1 MPNWVSHSITLK
13 GKKSDIKKLTEF
25 VKSEDRDFDFN
36 KVLPIPKELQGTQ
49 APTKIISQ
57 KEYDEQEKR
66 LAKGELTKEEKDW
79 GISRGLTQELS
90 SQYIKKFGTDNWYDW
105 QCSHWGTKWNASS
118 PSIQDDMI
126 FFETAWS
133 TPYNLL
139 AKLSELFPTIEIQVR
154 FADEDFGHNVGEYT
168 LFAGEEVSS
177 NIPKGGSKEAYIMA
191 LEIGG
196 GSDYYTWEML
206 FDIDEGEEL
215 NDFYTTMIEISYKE
229 EGVVDEGFPANVLNE
244 FLNLALADENFELAT
259 KIRDILKAKE
269 ESGEDA

>member
-36 KVLPIPKELQGTQ
+36 KVLPIPKELEGTQ
-49 APTKIISQ
+49 SPAKIISQ
-57 KEYDEQEKR
+57 QEYDEQETR
-66 LAKGELTKEEKDW
+66 LAKGELTEEEKKW

-90 SQYIKKFGTDNWYDW
+90 NQYIQKFSANNWYDW
-105 QCSHWGTKWNASS
+105 QCSNWGTKWNASS

-139 AKLSELFPTIEIQVR
+139 AKLSELFPTIEIKVQ

-168 LFAGEEVSS
+168 LFAGEEISS
-177 NIPKGGSKEAYIMA
+177 NIPEGGSKEAYLMA
-191 LEIGG
+191 LEIS
-196 GSDYYTWEML
+196 GSSEYYTWEML
-206 FDIDEGEEL
+206 FDIDEDEEL
-215 NDFYTTMIEISYKE
+215 SDFYTTMIEISYKE
-229 EGVVDEGFPANVLNE
+229 QGAVDEGFPTNVLNE
-244 FLNLALADENFELAT
+244 FLSLAIADDNFELASQ
-259 KIRDILKAKE
+259 IRDILKAKE
-269 ESGEDA
+269 ESGEEA